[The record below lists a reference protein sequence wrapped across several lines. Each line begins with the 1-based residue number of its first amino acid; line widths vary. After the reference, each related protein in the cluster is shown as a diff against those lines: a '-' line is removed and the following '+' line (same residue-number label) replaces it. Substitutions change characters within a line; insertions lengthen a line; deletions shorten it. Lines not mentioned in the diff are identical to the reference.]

1 MTDRVALFLTNY
13 NMPESVDKMYNHV
26 ERHTC
31 VPHDFYICDNAS
43 DLVPPSVHTNVWIK
57 GHNKQTTAGWLAGL
71 RAAKR
76 NGESYAAYLFTIT
89 SCDFDGLD
97 GDPLEPLLAHLE
109 ADPESVGVHAAV
121 TADSTTSWEHLKA
134 RGGDGKPRRTWMLDN
149 LWCMYRAEW
158 FDSIGWFDP
167 ELRYA
172 WGVDLETCWQARKAG
187 RSLWV
192 HEGVRVRKIT
202 DIAYSMDRMRMSADE
217 RRRLAGMNMEIIL
230 SQKYGDNWRWRM
242 WNEFVP
248 DDWR

>member
-1 MTDRVALFLTNY
+1 
-13 NMPESVDKMYNHV
+13 
-26 ERHTC
+26 
-31 VPHDFYICDNAS
+31 
-43 DLVPPSVHTNVWIK
+43 
-57 GHNKQTTAGWLAGL
+57 
-71 RAAKR
+71 
-76 NGESYAAYLFTIT
+76 
-89 SCDFDGLD
+89 
-97 GDPLEPLLAHLE
+97 
-109 ADPESVGVHAAV
+109 
-121 TADSTTSWEHLKA
+121 
-134 RGGDGKPRRTWMLDN
+134 MLDN